1 MVHCQWLLNF
11 NRVKW
16 WHQYQLMNRSDHH
29 LANLGNNPSSII
41 TCLCM
46 FVQIYTEKNTN
57 ITGYSSALPVIMGG
71 KVKKIP
77 FQFLVYHNLRLWF
90 ILQFLISNVHFLI
103 LAHSC
108 QMLEFA
114 NGCSISESTN
124 LTITTVMGNLV
135 QWSCSLQC
143 CVNCAHWY
151 ST

>member
-1 MVHCQWLLNF
+1 MAHCRWLLNF

-16 WHQYQLMNRSDHH
+16 RYQYQLMNRSDHH
-29 LANLGNNPSSII
+29 LTNLGNNPSSII

-46 FVQIYTEKNTN
+46 FVQIYSEKNTN
-57 ITGYSSALPVIMGG
+57 ITGSGSSSALPVITGG

-77 FQFLVYHNLRLWF
+77 FQFLVYYNLRRGF

-108 QMLEFA
+108 QMFEFA

-124 LTITTVMGNLV
+124 PTSTTVMGNLV
-135 QWSCSLQC
+135 QWSCSLVC
-143 CVNCAHWY
+143 CVNCAH
-151 ST
+151 